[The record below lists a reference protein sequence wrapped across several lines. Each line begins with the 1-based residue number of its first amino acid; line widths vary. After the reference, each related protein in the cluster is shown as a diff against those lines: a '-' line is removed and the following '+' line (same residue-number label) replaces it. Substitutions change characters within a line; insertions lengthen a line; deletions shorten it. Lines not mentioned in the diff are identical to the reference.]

1 MRAYART
8 GGQTFETGFIRST
21 LSKCRPKMETR
32 HPIGGSFGSEFP
44 VISNH
49 CVVMTAW
56 SRKTW
61 KCCVQFFV
69 FFGKTTLYGKIFKML
84 FRKFTSRHR
93 LTLCSNVVK
102 FVWREMLKSCVIY
115 VTKKTTF
122 AAASQTVATARITLK
137 ICQDQPP
144 TFGSHCSR
152 FHPNRFTFG
161 GVIAERVNTVLLPRR
176 VYSMIRPMRS
186 IASGE

>member
-1 MRAYART
+1 MLCAIFR
-8 GGQTFETGFIRST
+8 F
-21 LSKCRPKMETR
+21 
-32 HPIGGSFGSEFP
+32 
-44 VISNH
+44 
-49 CVVMTAW
+49 
-56 SRKTW
+56 
-61 KCCVQFFV
+61 

-161 GVIAERVNTVLLPRR
+161 GVIAERVNTVLLPRK
-176 VYSMIRPMRS
+176 VFPWFARS
-186 IASGE
+186 EASLRAIVNECPSCRQSGVNSGVSPVVKSGVDCWQ